1 MSEEVAGVAEANIA
15 GAPFEVV
22 VDPAAADPRF
32 TTAKGAGLY
41 LGNAG
46 YAAPFTIL
54 AKDAWGNDLRATSA
68 PQPKFKALAFTP
80 DQGEAVYADVV
91 YSGDDGAFDV
101 AYTAY
106 VQGPHTVAVVMQA
119 APEVQTITTNFTS
132 RASVAGAGVFYVAL
146 AGVATPALRSDCSP
160 AELAAAVGALDA
172 SLGPV
177 TVSRAQSFGNDPYTL
192 PGNNYLDDDAAF
204 ADKGDDPA
212 AYVYT
217 LTFDGFVGDVP
228 QLEAWSTFG
237 AAGTILA
244 ATETEG
250 TWNHIKGAYRDD
262 FFGDKHV
269 LASFGTRG
277 TDGAVREQ
285 LTLRLRRG

>member
-1 MSEEVAGVAEANIA
+1 MTKTYEM
-15 GAPFEVV
+15 
-22 VDPAAADPRF
+22 PAADARF

-132 RASVAGAGVFYVAL
+132 RASVAGAGVVGSIFARL
-146 AGVATPALRSDCSP
+146 LRSSE
-160 AELAAAVGALDA
+160 AKKDA
-172 SLGPV
+172 TSGM
-177 TVSRAQSFGNDPYTL
+177 
-192 PGNNYLDDDAAF
+192 
-204 ADKGDDPA
+204 
-212 AYVYT
+212 
-217 LTFDGFVGDVP
+217 
-228 QLEAWSTFG
+228 
-237 AAGTILA
+237 
-244 ATETEG
+244 
-250 TWNHIKGAYRDD
+250 
-262 FFGDKHV
+262 
-269 LASFGTRG
+269 
-277 TDGAVREQ
+277 
-285 LTLRLRRG
+285 RR